1 MKNNENEM
9 QQSIKTGIYK
19 ITNPNGKVYIGQ
31 SIDIDKRWNKYK
43 VKNCKPQIR
52 LYNSLN
58 KYKPENH
65 VFEVI
70 EKCLLEQLN
79 EREIYWIEKLKCVEN
94 GLNIR
99 KMFTNTD
106 Y

>member
-1 MKNNENEM
+1 M

-58 KYKPENH
+58 KYGWENH
-65 VFEVI
+65 YKDIIEECEVRI
-70 EKCLLEQLN
+70 QDDFKPFQLIPGSKVKHK
-79 EREIYWIEKLKCVEN
+79 EEGIIGEIKFRKL
-94 GLNIR
+94 
-99 KMFTNTD
+99 
-106 Y
+106 

>member
-1 MKNNENEM
+1 MKKTKPQIKKINTVKVVNNE
-9 QQSIKTGIYK
+9 GIYK

-58 KYKPENH
+58 KYGGELTEPS
-65 VFEVI
+65 I
-70 EKCLLEQLN
+70 
-79 EREIYWIEKLKCVEN
+79 
-94 GLNIR
+94 
-99 KMFTNTD
+99 
-106 Y
+106 